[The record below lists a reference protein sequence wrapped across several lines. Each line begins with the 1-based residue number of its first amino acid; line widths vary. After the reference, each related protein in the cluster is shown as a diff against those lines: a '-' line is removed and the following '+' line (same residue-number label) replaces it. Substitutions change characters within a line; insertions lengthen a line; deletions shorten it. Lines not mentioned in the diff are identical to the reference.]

1 MGTNDTKGKLET
13 IRQDFRAVGMVAK
26 GLVAQVIF
34 SSILPMRREDG
45 RRRRWI
51 FQVNNWLHCSYVG
64 NSVWVSTT
72 MGPCL
77 KINN

>member
-51 FQVNNWLHCSYVG
+51 FQVNNWLHGYTAAVLATVFG
-64 NSVWVSTT
+64 FLQPWDPV
-72 MGPCL
+72 
-77 KINN
+77 